1 MYCTVTDLEK
11 ALDKERLLD
20 LTDDEGFGKVNA
32 ERIAEAISTAQGEV
46 DGYLQERFTVPLSPV
61 PALVRGATV
70 DIAIY
75 NLMSRKLNVVPEVR
89 QKRYEAAIRRLEKIA
104 SGKIGLGVASP
115 PEESQAE
122 SMMFAAPAKVF
133 GDLDKF

>member
-20 LTDDEGFGKVNA
+20 LTDDEGFGAVNA
-32 ERIAEAISTAQGEV
+32 GRIAEAISTAQGEV

-104 SGKIGLGVASP
+104 GGKIGLGVASP

-122 SMMFAAPAKVF
+122 AMILAAPAKVF